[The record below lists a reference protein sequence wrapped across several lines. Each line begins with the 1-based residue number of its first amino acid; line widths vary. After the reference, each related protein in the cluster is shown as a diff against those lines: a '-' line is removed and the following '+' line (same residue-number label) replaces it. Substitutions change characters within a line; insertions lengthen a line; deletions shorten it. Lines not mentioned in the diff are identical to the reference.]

1 MKNGDLELDH
11 HGRAWTRI
19 STKSMYATKTP
30 VPCRAAQEIKLVP
43 CNNTIASMSHEDTY
57 RAVPRQTKGQI
68 VVRQELK
75 KNETDVELD
84 HHEELGR
91 ESARRA
97 CTPRIHLYRA
107 VPRKQKEIKL
117 VPYNTKADEPTN

>member
-11 HGRAWTRI
+11 HGRAWTVRR
-19 STKSMYATKTP
+19 ACTP
-30 VPCRAAQEIKLVP
+30 QRHLYRAVPRKQKEIKLVP

-75 KNETDVELD
+75 KNENR
-84 HHEELGR
+84 G
-91 ESARRA
+91 
-97 CTPRIHLYRA
+97 
-107 VPRKQKEIKL
+107 
-117 VPYNTKADEPTN
+117 